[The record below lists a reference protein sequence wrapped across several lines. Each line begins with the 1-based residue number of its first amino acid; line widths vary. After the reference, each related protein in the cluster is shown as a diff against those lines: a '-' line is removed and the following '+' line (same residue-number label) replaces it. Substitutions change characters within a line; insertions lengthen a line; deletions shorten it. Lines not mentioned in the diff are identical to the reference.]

1 MKSKIKFL
9 LNEKESL
16 YFSFIEILSCIVT
29 CASSSLFFF
38 FLLLLFNQSNMLFV
52 IDLFTDEHR
61 SMFSIV
67 DGFKENANKLHT
79 ND

>member
-1 MKSKIKFL
+1 
-9 LNEKESL
+9 
-16 YFSFIEILSCIVT
+16 
-29 CASSSLFFF
+29 
-38 FLLLLFNQSNMLFV
+38 MLFV